1 MKITKTLGRYPY
13 RGYHKKS
20 WLVKLD
26 DLPEGCPLK
35 SILEYWEENDEPKI
49 EHLMPS
55 DVILLFKER
64 MKSYEYLDTGRIEKK
79 EAIQWLQ
86 DHSSEIDLEVKI
98 DWLQSYITTQMNH
111 YHIIKYKI
119 ANLNKELE
127 TLKNKNK

>member
-1 MKITKTLGRYPY
+1 M
-13 RGYHKKS
+13 
-20 WLVKLD
+20 KLD

-111 YHIIKYKI
+111 YHIIKHKI
-119 ANLNKELE
+119 ANLNKEIE